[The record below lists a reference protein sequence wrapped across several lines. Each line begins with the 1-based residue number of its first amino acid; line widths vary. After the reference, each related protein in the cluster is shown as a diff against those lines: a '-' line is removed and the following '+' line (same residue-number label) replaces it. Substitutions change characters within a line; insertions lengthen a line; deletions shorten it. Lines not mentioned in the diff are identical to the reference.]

1 MLMSLIFIYWKYRFV
16 RNITT
21 LIYVVIVPGIHGA
34 KPRTSRSDEG
44 KKLHIPTASGS
55 IRSTGGNWVCS
66 RTWTGGAARVGE
78 GGRSHGPGRGAM

>member
-66 RTWTGGAARVGE
+66 RTWTGGAGQVGE
-78 GGRSHGPGRGAM
+78 GESIHGQVRVRL